1 MRDPIKLIQGS
12 SKWMSDYAEKAHLRA
27 WVVGV
32 SGGID
37 STVVERLC
45 ENTCLPVVAITM
57 PMWLHE
63 NSDPKALPRAIALC
77 ASRTNVDFRIRLI
90 GPIWEAYRAAG
101 IAISG
106 PAYSVPDE
114 NDVDERIR
122 LSQGNL
128 RSRIRA
134 DILRDAAG
142 EVGGCIVGTGN
153 YDEDAIG
160 YFTKGG
166 DGDVDICPLSL
177 MHKDEVY
184 AMANAFDEL
193 DSPNDQVL
201 TVPADNLSAIPTA
214 GLWDGQTDE
223 DELGMTYD
231 EIAWAIEHDNMCEG
245 RPNRQLD
252 PPPEG
257 RRSEVLN
264 KVKHMMKI
272 NAHKLAFPPV
282 YNPEA

>member
-12 SKWMSDYAEKAHLRA
+12 SRWMADYAEKAHLRA

-45 ENTCLPVVAITM
+45 ENTCLPVVAIAM
-57 PMWLHE
+57 PMWLHKD
-63 NSDPKALPRAIALC
+63 SDPKALPRAIALC
-77 ASRTNVDFRIRLI
+77 ASRVSVDFRIRQI

-106 PAYSVPDE
+106 D
-114 NDVDERIR
+114 NCR

-142 EVGGCIVGTGN
+142 EVGGCVVGTGN
-153 YDEDAIG
+153 LDEDCVG

-166 DGDVDICPLSL
+166 DGDVDICPISL
-177 MHKDEVY
+177 IHKAEVY
-184 AMANAFDEL
+184 AMAMAFDEL
-193 DSPNDQVL
+193 DSPEDQEL
-201 TVPADNLSAIPTA
+201 TVPEDNLDAVPTA
-214 GLWDGQTDE
+214 GLWNGQTDE
-223 DELGMTYD
+223 QELGMTYD
-231 EIAWAIEHDNMCEG
+231 EIAWAIEIDDNPLPDTPMDD
-245 RPNRQLD
+245 RQ
-252 PPPEG
+252 
-257 RRSEVLN
+257 
-264 KVKHMMKI
+264 KVVIEKVRHMRKI

-282 YNPEA
+282 YNPEAQSC